1 MEKICYV
8 FVKKSLGDLWRAY
21 ILCSAIILYT
31 YLYRKKNIVKNNN
44 DFIQFFIPLKLY
56 KKICIKLICF
66 ICRTL
71 QQSLRNANKPEK
83 WFLNNY
89 TVPQQYINY

>member
-44 DFIQFFIPLKLY
+44 DFIQFFIPPEIVQKNLY
-56 KKICIKLICF
+56 KVDMF
-66 ICRTL
+66 
-71 QQSLRNANKPEK
+71 
-83 WFLNNY
+83 Y
-89 TVPQQYINY
+89 M